1 MRFGP
6 SSLRV
11 SRVLAKGL
19 RRPKLR
25 SDLRISKQ
33 NIAGETSYVVKVEET
48 SSYRRYGEYE
58 FELLSACD
66 GTRTPAELAGY
77 MSEQHRDQ
85 PVEESD
91 VLEFLDGVEPEVWE
105 RSAGEKNLAVL
116 ERLRDERKSRLDR
129 SSLLYITF
137 KAWDPDKTLAR
148 LDPWMSWMYT
158 RGFVVFSAGLFIVT
172 LFILSHDWTRIA
184 HDTADMWNF
193 ADKSAYDIWL
203 FWILMLVLGGIHEF
217 GHGLT
222 CKHYGGDVHQMGFM
236 LIYLTPAFFT
246 DTTDIL
252 LMDRIAP
259 RQWTIFAGIWV
270 EMVVCGLSAAIWH
283 FTLPGSFVNDV
294 AYKMMLLSGITGA
307 LLNLNPLIKADG
319 YYALSQHLQVD
330 NLREDAFAHLKA
342 WFFKY
347 IFRRDVELPAASR
360 RLRRIFM
367 TFSLAAIVYSTT
379 LILVIL
385 LWAKNMCVNKFGLW
399 GYVVFAGIIYFFT
412 RKKIRKALPALRQW
426 YAKRKEELMA
436 WKLTRRQTIGFAAV
450 VLLLAVPPVPSK
462 VSTEF
467 ILEPAQQADVRATI
481 PGEMN
486 KVLVRQG
493 DRVSAGQTIAV
504 LGNPQLEAN
513 ATIAA
518 EQFAL
523 AEAHLRA
530 AQASANPGS
539 VATASREAAKLEEN
553 LQVARQKASQLEIR
567 APIGGLITT
576 PELPETL
583 GMHFK
588 EGQAICHISERNE
601 MRARILVRDWELGD
615 VHMGAPVSLKV
626 AAYPMRTFAG
636 RVERILP
643 AAAADRPVN
652 NPVELIRNGQEL
664 TNYIAVFAEFPNAD
678 GSLREG
684 MTGTAKIFGA
694 SRPLAWQWGRETWRW
709 LRSQIW

>member
-19 RRPKLR
+19 HRPKLR

-33 NIAGETSYVVKVEET
+33 SMGGEISYVVKVAET

-58 FELLSACD
+58 FALLSACD
-66 GTRTPAELAGY
+66 GTRTPSELAAF
-77 MSEQHRDQ
+77 MSEQHPDQ

-91 VLEFLDGVEPEVWE
+91 VLEFLDGIEPEVWE

-116 ERLRDERKSRLDR
+116 ERLRDERKSRLDQ

-137 KAWDPDKTLAR
+137 KAWDPDKTLAK
-148 LDPWMSWMYT
+148 LDPWLSWMYT
-158 RGFVVFSAGLFIVT
+158 RGFVVFSAGLFILT
-172 LFILSHDWTRIA
+172 LSILSHDWSRIA
-184 HDTADMWNF
+184 HDTRDLWNF
-193 ADKSAYDIWL
+193 SNKSAYDLWL

-252 LMDRIAP
+252 LMDRVAP

-270 EMVVCGLSAAIWH
+270 EMVVCGVSTLIWY
-283 FTLPGSFVNDV
+283 FTLPGSFANDV
-294 AYKMMLLSGITGA
+294 SYKMMLLSGISGA

-330 NLREDAFAHLKA
+330 NLREDAFAYLKA
-342 WFFKY
+342 CFLKH
-347 IFRRDVELPAASR
+347 ILRRDMELPAASR
-360 RLRRIFM
+360 RHRRIFLM
-367 TFSLAAIVYSTT
+367 FSLAAITYSTT
-379 LILVIL
+379 LILFVL

-399 GYVVFAGIIYFFT
+399 GYVVFAGIIYFFM

-426 YAKRKEELMA
+426 YAKRKEDLMA
-436 WKLTRRQTIGFAAV
+436 WRFTRRQTIGFAAV
-450 VLLLAVPPVPSK
+450 VLLVSLPPVPSK
-462 VSTEF
+462 VSSSF
-467 ILEPAQQADVRATI
+467 VLEPTQQADVRATV
-481 PGEMN
+481 PGTVGQ
-486 KVLVRQG
+486 VLIQQG
-493 DRVSAGQTIAV
+493 DEVHSGQILAE
-504 LGNPQLEAN
+504 LDNPALKASV
-513 ATIAA
+513 TIAA

-523 AEAHLRA
+523 AQARLRA
-530 AQASANPGS
+530 AEAAANPS
-539 VATASREAAKLEEN
+539 AIAAASQETKKLEED
-553 LQVARQKASQLEIR
+553 LQVARQKSSQLEIR
-567 APIGGLITT
+567 APIDGIVTT
-576 PELPETL
+576 PELPETV
-583 GMHFK
+583 GMYLK
-588 EGQAICHISERNE
+588 EGQAFCHISERSE
-601 MRARILVRDWELGD
+601 MRARILVRDWELED
-615 VHMGAPVSLKV
+615 VHIAAPISLKV
-626 AAYPMRTFAG
+626 DAYPMRTFSG

-643 AAAADRPVN
+643 AAASELPVS
-652 NPVELIRNGQEL
+652 NPVKLVRNGQEL
-664 TNYIAVFAEFPNAD
+664 TNYMTVTADFPNPG

-694 SRPLAWQWGRETWRW
+694 PRPLAWQWGRETWRW
-709 LRSQIW
+709 VRSQIW

>member
-19 RRPKLR
+19 HRPRLR

-33 NIAGETSYVVKVEET
+33 NVGGETSYVVKVAET

-66 GTRTPAELAGY
+66 GTRTPSELAAY
-77 MSEQHRDQ
+77 MSEKHPDQ

-91 VLEFLDGVEPEVWE
+91 VLEFLDGIEPEIWE
-105 RSAGEKNLAVL
+105 RSAGEKNLAIL
-116 ERLRDERKSRLDR
+116 ERLRDERKSRLDQ

-137 KAWDPDKTLAR
+137 KAWDPDKTLAK
-148 LDPWMSWMYT
+148 LDPWLSWMYT
-158 RGFVVFSAGLFIVT
+158 RGFVVFSALLFVVT
-172 LFILSHDWTRIA
+172 LSILSHDWSRIA
-184 HDTADMWNF
+184 HDTKDLWNF
-193 ADKSAYDIWL
+193 STKSAYDLWL
-203 FWILMLVLGGIHEF
+203 FWILMMVLGGIHEF

-270 EMVVCGLSAAIWH
+270 EMVVCGVSALIWH

-294 AYKMMLLSGITGA
+294 AYKMMLLSGIQGA

-330 NLREDAFAHLKA
+330 NLREDSFAYLKA
-342 WFFKY
+342 WFLKY
-347 IFRRDVELPAASR
+347 IFQRDVELPAASR
-360 RLRRIFM
+360 RHRRIFL
-367 TFSLAAIVYSTT
+367 TFSLAALSYSTT
-379 LILVIL
+379 LILFVL

-399 GYVVFAGIIYFFT
+399 GYVVFAGLIYFFT

-436 WKLTRRQTIGFAAV
+436 WKLTRGQTIGFAAV
-450 VLLLAVPPVPSK
+450 LVLVALPPVPSK
-462 VSTEF
+462 ISSRFV
-467 ILEPAQQADVRATI
+467 LEPSQQANVCAMVPGEVRQVLIEQGAQVRA
-481 PGEMN
+481 
-486 KVLVRQG
+486 
-493 DRVSAGQTIAV
+493 GQLLAV
-504 LGNPQLEAN
+504 LDNPALEAD
-513 ATIAA
+513 AA
-518 EQFAL
+518 VAAQQFAL
-523 AEAHLRA
+523 AQARLRA
-530 AQASANPGS
+530 AEASANPGA
-539 VATASREAAKLEEN
+539 VAAASQEAKKFDGELE
-553 LQVARQKASQLEIR
+553 VARQKASQLEVR
-567 APIGGLITT
+567 APISGIVST
-576 PELPETL
+576 PELPETV
-583 GMHFK
+583 GMYLK
-588 EGQAICHISERNE
+588 EGQAFCHISARSE
-601 MRARILVRDWELGD
+601 MRARILVRDWELER
-615 VHMGAPVSLKV
+615 VHLGAPLSLKID
-626 AAYPMRTFAG
+626 AYPLRTYSG

-643 AAAADRPVN
+643 AAATDQPVS
-652 NPVELIRNGQEL
+652 NPVKLVRNGQEL
-664 TNYIAVFAEFPNAD
+664 TNYIAVIADFPNPD

-684 MTGTAKIFGA
+684 LTGTAKIFSA
-694 SRPLAWQWGRETWRW
+694 PRPLAWQWGRETWRW